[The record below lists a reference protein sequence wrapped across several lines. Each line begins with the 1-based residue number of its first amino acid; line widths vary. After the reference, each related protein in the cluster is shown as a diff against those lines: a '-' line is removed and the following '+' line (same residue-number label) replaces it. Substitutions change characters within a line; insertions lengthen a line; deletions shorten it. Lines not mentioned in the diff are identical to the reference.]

1 MIFPSTI
8 KNLHQSTRS
17 DFIKMRE
24 KKKQKHINI
33 IIPPSYANTLIVIEL
48 NKSRNEP
55 QEVGMKS
62 SHRAP
67 FGMSKCS
74 WSTYIIPIRAPASLS
89 VGLDFLKPHD
99 LHHDQP

>member
-8 KNLHQSTRS
+8 TNLHQPTRS
-17 DFIKMRE
+17 DFIKVRE
-24 KKKQKHINI
+24 KKKKKRKHINI

-67 FGMSKCS
+67 LECPNVRGQL
-74 WSTYIIPIRAPASLS
+74 T
-89 VGLDFLKPHD
+89 
-99 LHHDQP
+99 

>member
-8 KNLHQSTRS
+8 TNLHQPTRT
-17 DFIKMRE
+17 DFIKDERE
-24 KKKQKHINI
+24 KKQKNINI
-33 IIPPSYANTLIVIEL
+33 IIPPSHANTLIVIEL

-67 FGMSKCS
+67 LECPNVHGQL
-74 WSTYIIPIRAPASLS
+74 T
-89 VGLDFLKPHD
+89 
-99 LHHDQP
+99 

>member
-8 KNLHQSTRS
+8 TNLHQPTRS

-24 KKKQKHINI
+24 RKKRKHINI
-33 IIPPSYANTLIVIEL
+33 SIPPSHANTLIVIEL

-67 FGMSKCS
+67 LECPNVHGQL
-74 WSTYIIPIRAPASLS
+74 T
-89 VGLDFLKPHD
+89 
-99 LHHDQP
+99 